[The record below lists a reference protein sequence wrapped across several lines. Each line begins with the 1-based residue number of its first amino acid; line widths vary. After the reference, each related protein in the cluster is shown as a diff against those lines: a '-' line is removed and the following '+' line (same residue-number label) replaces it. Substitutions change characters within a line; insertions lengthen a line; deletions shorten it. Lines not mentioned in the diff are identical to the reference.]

1 MRRRLQKMVSASSS
15 IASGH
20 AAYASRRRPSIDGS
34 RTWLPAQSY
43 ADGSG
48 MTRADGSSSAG
59 DTRLSSHV
67 KLNSSASF
75 GRSRERIRSRS
86 SLRLATSCIT
96 KPSYSG
102 TFLQV
107 ESERRRRAEAYPN
120 VTGPF
125 RRRMKSHSSVVVALI
140 DTHPVC
146 AENLV
151 RLTGEGIT
159 KPIAPRSPWQN
170 GFAERLIE
178 SIQRECVDHVIALG
192 EAHLCGILQAYAC
205 YYND

>member
-1 MRRRLQKMVSASSS
+1 MRQRLQKMVSASSS

-20 AAYASRRRPSIDGS
+20 AAYASRRRPSIGGS

-59 DTRLSSHV
+59 DTRLSSPV

-96 KPSYSG
+96 KPSFSG

-107 ESERRRRAEAYPN
+107 EPVRCRLSPCGAKC
-120 VTGPF
+120 TTF
-125 RRRMKSHSSVVVALI
+125 SHTRYL
-140 DTHPVC
+140 D
-146 AENLV
+146 
-151 RLTGEGIT
+151 
-159 KPIAPRSPWQN
+159 
-170 GFAERLIE
+170 AERSLLANARPP
-178 SIQRECVDHVIALG
+178 SHPTPARLYSALLLWCVLHKRDWWQANELDAL
-192 EAHLCGILQAYAC
+192 
-205 YYND
+205 